1 MKAVAEAIIE
11 LARDS
16 RYVGGTVTEKSIT
29 PRPRSIQ
36 RSFRIGCATQK
47 LFIRYQKEGRSTED
61 PFFPATNGLRSAIYF
76 RRTIPRRAVRPKD
89 TARRGAQA
97 RFLAASMTYIFCG
110 SAPRRGTMP
119 ATEGEPGLTHDRTAW

>member
-11 LARDS
+11 LARAS

-47 LFIRYQKEGRSTED
+47 LFIRYQKE
-61 PFFPATNGLRSAIYF
+61 AT
-76 RRTIPRRAVRPKD
+76 
-89 TARRGAQA
+89 RRGDE
-97 RFLAASMTYIFCG
+97 F
-110 SAPRRGTMP
+110 
-119 ATEGEPGLTHDRTAW
+119 D

>member
-47 LFIRYQKEGRSTED
+47 LFIRHQKEGRSTED
-61 PFFPATNGLRSAIYF
+61 PFSSNE
-76 RRTIPRRAVRPKD
+76 RPEIGD
-89 TARRGAQA
+89 LLQTDYPQARRSSKRHRSPRCPGA
-97 RFLAASMTYIFCG
+97 FFGGLHDLYILRLG
-110 SAPRRGTMP
+110 APRRGTMP

>member
-36 RSFRIGCATQK
+36 WSFRIGCATQK

-76 RRTIPRRAVRPKD
+76 LRD
-89 TARRGAQA
+89 GC
-97 RFLAASMTYIFCG
+97 S
-110 SAPRRGTMP
+110 
-119 ATEGEPGLTHDRTAW
+119 